1 MEFVLE
7 IVGELILGLFEISF
21 ESKRLKKRVKYI
33 IFAVLYLF
41 FGAIVV
47 FTVVLAI
54 KVQNP
59 ILYIIPLALTALG
72 IFSFKKNVAKIKNEG
87 LR

>member
-33 IFAVLYLF
+33 ILAVLYLF

-54 KVQNP
+54 KIQNP
-59 ILYIIPLALTALG
+59 ILYIVPLALTALG
-72 IFSFKKNVAKIKNEG
+72 IFSLRKNLAKIKK
-87 LR
+87 

>member
-21 ESKRLKKRVKYI
+21 ESKKLRKRVKYI
-33 IFAVLYLF
+33 ILAVLYLF
-41 FGAIVV
+41 FSAIVV

-59 ILYIIPLALTALG
+59 ILYIVPLALTVLG